1 MTLCKIFITKV
12 KKIEKIDNCLSV
24 NKGRKIPSNK
34 TIKDLEKLQLKK
46 NFINCNSNL
55 KRKKKIIF

>member
-1 MTLCKIFITKV
+1 MQDFYNKSKKV
-12 KKIEKIDNCLSV
+12 EKIDDCLFF

-46 NFINCNSNL
+46 IL
-55 KRKKKIIF
+55 LIVIVT